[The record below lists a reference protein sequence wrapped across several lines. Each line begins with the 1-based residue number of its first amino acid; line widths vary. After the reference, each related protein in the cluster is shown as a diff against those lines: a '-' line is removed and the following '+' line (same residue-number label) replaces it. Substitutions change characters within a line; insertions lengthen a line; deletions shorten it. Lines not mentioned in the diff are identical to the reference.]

1 MEVIPE
7 LMPDSDD
14 SDDDGKGMLG
24 GGSPGSFG
32 SDPGMEHE
40 VDPLLEQDP
49 EVGRGGSES

>member
-7 LMPDSDD
+7 LLPDSDD
-14 SDDDGKGMLG
+14 SDDGDDGMLG

-32 SDPGMEHE
+32 SDPGMEYDA
-40 VDPLLEQDP
+40 DPLLEQDP